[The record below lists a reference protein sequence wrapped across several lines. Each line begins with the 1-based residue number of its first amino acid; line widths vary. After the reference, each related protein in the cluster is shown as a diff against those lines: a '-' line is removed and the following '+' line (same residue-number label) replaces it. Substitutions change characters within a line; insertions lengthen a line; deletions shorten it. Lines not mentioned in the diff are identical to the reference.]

1 MLAAPE
7 TPGEPGG
14 VFGETAGEMDV
25 LRRALASLPADM
37 REVLELRF
45 DQELKLVDIARVLG
59 ISRFAARRRVD
70 AALASLREK
79 MDVGGEESW

>member
-1 MLAAPE
+1 MRR
-7 TPGEPGG
+7 TPC
-14 VFGETAGEMDV
+14 A
-25 LRRALASLPADM
+25 ALASLPVDM

-70 AALASLREK
+70 AALAALRAQ